1 MNIKLFKLPILTS
14 IGGIIFYLLNF
25 IIAFLGFGGIWTPK
39 QSIILSYI
47 PLILAIIILII
58 IGIIL
63 RRTYDRKDFIKSSTL
78 LVIYSIIILIVQR
91 LSLYFGIYNSTVD
104 FILYLP
110 TTIFQ
115 IMISLSTKYNN
126 SEIVNLIFLILS
138 LFEPY
143 IFVLFGFGKSSKGT
157 R

>member
-1 MNIKLFKLPILTS
+1 MNIKLLKLPILTS
-14 IGGIIFYLLNF
+14 VGGIIFYLLNF
-25 IIAFLGFGGIWTPK
+25 IMAFLGFGGVWTSK
-39 QSIILSYI
+39 QSEILSYI

-58 IGIIL
+58 IGLIL
-63 RRTYDRKDFIKSSTL
+63 RRIYSRKDFIKSSTL

-110 TTIFQ
+110 TAIFQ

-126 SEIVNLIFLILS
+126 SEIGNLIFLILS

-143 IFVLFGFGKSSKGT
+143 IFVLFGFGKSSKGI